1 MAVLKQ
7 VSQLKV
13 KGMANVLS
21 ALLKFLGKFFPFF
34 AVYRHGK
41 LAERDERNKRSKVLE
56 GEIKNIGRQ
65 PLSDRN
71 GVLSWL
77 RKGGRG

>member
-1 MAVLKQ
+1 
-7 VSQLKV
+7 
-13 KGMANVLS
+13 MANVFS
-21 ALLKFLGKFFPFF
+21 ALLKFLGKVFPFL
-34 AVYRHGK
+34 AAYRHGK
-41 LAERDERNKRSKVLE
+41 LAERDARNKRSKVLE
-56 GEIKNIGRQ
+56 REVKDIGRK